1 MTYQAVWHDTVLA
14 ETDDVV
20 TVEGNKYFP
29 AAALKPEYIS
39 NSVTTSVCPWKG
51 TASYYSVTVDG
62 DTNDDAVWYYPE
74 PKPEAEHVRDR
85 VAFWRGVEVRE
96 ISQ

>member
-20 TVEGNKYFP
+20 TVEGNLYFP
-29 AAALKPEYIS
+29 AATLKQEYLADS
-39 NSVTTSVCPWKG
+39 ATNSVCPWKG

-62 DTNDDAVWYYPE
+62 ATNEDAVWYYPE
-74 PKPEAEHVRDR
+74 PKPEAEHIRDR
-85 VAFWRGVEVRE
+85 VAFWKGVEVK
-96 ISQ
+96 QV

>member
-20 TVEGNKYFP
+20 TVEGNLYFP
-29 AAALKPEYIS
+29 AAALKQEYLS
-39 NSVTTSVCPWKG
+39 DSATNSVCPWKG

-62 DTNDDAVWYYPE
+62 ATNPDAIWYYPA

-85 VAFWRGVEVRE
+85 VAFWRGVEVK
-96 ISQ
+96 QV

>member
-20 TVEGNKYFP
+20 TVEGNLYFP
-29 AAALKPEYIS
+29 AATLKPDYIS
-39 NSVTTSVCPWKG
+39 ASDMTSVCPWKG

-62 DTNDDAVWYYPE
+62 QTNPDAVWYYPE
-74 PKPEAEHVRDR
+74 PKAEAEQIRDR
-85 VAFWRGVEVRE
+85 VAFWRGVEVK
-96 ISQ
+96 QVG